1 MTEHFNGLTPA
12 EAERLAILAEEAGE
26 IVQAVGK
33 ILRHGY
39 TSYNPDGDRNVS
51 NREALEREIGDM
63 SAIVHRMAGAGDIR
77 AMSVDT
83 WRGRKLARL
92 TDPAQQYLHHQ
103 RDAE

>member
-39 TSYNPDGDRNVS
+39 ESYNPTVPVEDQID
-51 NREALEREIGDM
+51 NRRMLGREIGNFE
-63 SAIVHRMAGAGDIR
+63 AIYASMLAAKDLYAPDVAFGIGAKKKNMR
-77 AMSVDT
+77 RYT
-83 WRGRKLARL
+83 
-92 TDPAQQYLHHQ
+92 HHQ
-103 RDAE
+103 PEELLS